1 MSDDVLA
8 LISGKQTEAIEKPK
22 GGGVNTM
29 NVGNIRPVGGTGF
42 VQPQSFEEGIKGIDE
57 NLKVYGSKHGIN
69 TLRGVISRW
78 APPSDNNDTETYI
91 KNVSQKTGI
100 KPDEKIDLSN
110 PVIRHILSGPIIL
123 QEKGLKNLLQNQQQG
138 QQPTQQQG
146 QQPND
151 DVSSLILGSA
161 PTAQPKK
168 TQPVERPQE
177 TGAAFGNPTLT
188 RQGEKARE
196 AGGGNLQSIVGGIT
210 DALKTMSIPDWQKE
224 SILANMLKYGVGQMP
239 IVGDQ
244 GFHEEGKNKLIETGK
259 SAVNAVMNPKET
271 YEAISQQEPGALLGQ
286 MVKGGLYD
294 AALGPSAK
302 PIVNAASVVAK
313 PVISA
318 TGQVIK
324 PVATSI
330 EGAVKPVKEAL
341 GEAFA
346 EIKKNKSVENK
357 ALEQKST
364 LSGAG
369 AAEVGKENLRIAKA
383 KELPIP
389 IELSKDQATR
399 SPADVRF
406 ARETAKDPV
415 LGQPLQEKYASD
427 NAKIQQNLNQFIQ
440 DTGAEFSEAG
450 TPKLG
455 EMLVN
460 TVEPYK
466 NARYGEIEPA
476 YNLAK
481 EAGHMSEPLEINPL
495 QQFVEKNVSASKNA
509 PIINA
514 IENEIIRLSKDGKI
528 TINDLEEVRKMVNVL
543 RQDVGPNS
551 HYGKKAIKIIDK
563 MTENKGGELYQKAR
577 KLNTDYMT
585 EFEDTPVLKNIFS
598 TKRGTTQRA
607 TAIED
612 LVEKSLLK
620 GPKDDVVKLFST
632 LEKSGPEGVTMI
644 NELRGYVAQK
654 IKDEA
659 TKGVALDING
669 LPYVSTKN
677 LDTII
682 KNLDKSGKL
691 DYIFGKKGAEHY
703 RTLNDVTKDLQTIP
717 QNVTNPSGTAA
728 TLLGALTEM
737 GIQGATTGIPIPIA
751 MIGKHLYKS
760 HKTKQN
766 LNKISDFVNYS
777 KENK

>member
-1 MSDDVLA
+1 MATLAELWDSNQSTKDFTQFPQSRGVTDTHKGIDYKTPLNTPIAANISGTIRYKTNDPKGYGNAVEIVDEKGNVLQRYAHLNEFSVPNGSKIEAGQILGKSGNTGRSTGPHLHFEDFQSKYANKQTGETLADLWDKTPATEQPKVTNEPKTIKPSMSKIEAIQNMGQKAIGEVTGFTPETAEFVAKDLAAKFDNTVGSVLPFFTKKISQASTRFLGADKAAEISDKLTSYVDKPVGKAFGITNDPVYQNEALGKIMNFIGENKEKGDQWIANKTGINKNDVAFFSDLA
-8 LISGKQTEAIEKPK
+8 LIKAGE
-22 GGGVNTM
+22 
-29 NVGNIRPVGGTGF
+29 VG
-42 VQPQSFEEGIKGIDE
+42 
-57 NLKVYGSKHGIN
+57 
-69 TLRGVISRW
+69 
-78 APPSDNNDTETYI
+78 A
-91 KNVSQKTGI
+91 
-100 KPDEKIDLSN
+100 
-110 PVIRHILSGPIIL
+110 
-123 QEKGLKNLLQNQQQG
+123 
-138 QQPTQQQG
+138 
-146 QQPND
+146 
-151 DVSSLILGSA
+151 
-161 PTAQPKK
+161 
-168 TQPVERPQE
+168 
-177 TGAAFGNPTLT
+177 
-188 RQGEKARE
+188 KA
-196 AGGGNLQSIVGGIT
+196 
-210 DALKTMSIPDWQKE
+210 
-224 SILANMLKYGVGQMP
+224 
-239 IVGDQ
+239 
-244 GFHEEGKNKLIETGK
+244 TGK
-259 SAVNAVMNPKET
+259 AAKQ
-271 YEAISQQEPGALLGQ
+271 ISQQFEE
-286 MVKGGLYD
+286 
-294 AALGPSAK
+294 AK
-302 PIVNAASVVAK
+302 K
-313 PVISA
+313 EF
-318 TGQVIK
+318 
-324 PVATSI
+324 PVAEMNNPVT
-330 EGAVKPVKEAL
+330 KPTVTLEP
-341 GEAFA
+341 
-346 EIKKNKSVENK
+346 
-357 ALEQKST
+357 LEQKST

-369 AAEVGKENLRIAKA
+369 AAEVGQENLRIARA

-466 NARYGEIEPA
+466 NTRKAEIEPA
-476 YNLAK
+476 YTQAK

-495 QQFVEKNVSASKNA
+495 QKFVEKNASASKNA

-514 IENEIIRLSKDGKI
+514 IENEISRLSKDGKI

-543 RQDVGPNS
+543 RQDAGPNS
-551 HYGKKAIKIIDK
+551 YYGKNAIRIIDK

-577 KLNTDYMT
+577 KLNADYMT

-607 TAIED
+607 IAIED

-632 LEKSGPEGVTMI
+632 LEKSGPEGATMI

-659 TKGVALDING
+659 TKGVSLDING

-691 DYIFGKKGAEHY
+691 EYIFGKKGAEHY

-737 GIQGATTGIPIPIA
+737 GVQGATTGIPIPIA
-751 MIGKHLYKS
+751 MIGKQIYKNQ
-760 HKTKQN
+760 KTKSQ
-766 LNKISDFVNYS
+766 LKKISDFVNYS

>member
-1 MSDDVLA
+1 MATLA
-8 LISGKQTEAIEKPK
+8 ELWDSNQSTKDFTQ
-22 GGGVNTM
+22 
-29 NVGNIRPVGGTGF
+29 F
-42 VQPQSFEEGIKGIDE
+42 PQSRGVTDTHKGIDYKTPLNTPIAANISGTIRYKTNDPKGYGNAVE
-57 NLKVYGSKHGIN
+57 IVDEKGNVLQRYAHLNEFSVPNGSKIE
-69 TLRGVISRW
+69 
-78 APPSDNNDTETYI
+78 A
-91 KNVSQKTGI
+91 
-100 KPDEKIDLSN
+100 
-110 PVIRHILSGPIIL
+110 
-123 QEKGLKNLLQNQQQG
+123 G
-138 QQPTQQQG
+138 Q
-146 QQPND
+146 
-151 DVSSLILGSA
+151 ILGKSGNTGRSTGPHLHFEDFQSKYA
-161 PTAQPKK
+161 NKQTGETLADLWDKTPATQTEQPK
-168 TQPVERPQE
+168 QIQSVEKPQD

-294 AALGPSAK
+294 LPLGPSSK
-302 PIVNAASVVAK
+302 PITNAVSAVAK

-341 GEAFA
+341 GEAFL
-346 EIKKNKSVENK
+346 EIKKNKSLENRP
-357 ALEQKST
+357 LEQKST

-369 AAEVGKENLRIAKA
+369 AAEVGQENLRIARA

-466 NARYGEIEPA
+466 NARKAEIEPA
-476 YNLAK
+476 YTQAK

-495 QQFVEKNVSASKNA
+495 QKFVEKNASASKNA
-509 PIINA
+509 PII
-514 IENEIIRLSKDGKI
+514 LSLI
-528 TINDLEEVRKMVNVL
+528 HI
-543 RQDVGPNS
+543 
-551 HYGKKAIKIIDK
+551 
-563 MTENKGGELYQKAR
+563 
-577 KLNTDYMT
+577 
-585 EFEDTPVLKNIFS
+585 
-598 TKRGTTQRA
+598 
-607 TAIED
+607 
-612 LVEKSLLK
+612 
-620 GPKDDVVKLFST
+620 
-632 LEKSGPEGVTMI
+632 
-644 NELRGYVAQK
+644 
-654 IKDEA
+654 
-659 TKGVALDING
+659 
-669 LPYVSTKN
+669 
-677 LDTII
+677 
-682 KNLDKSGKL
+682 
-691 DYIFGKKGAEHY
+691 
-703 RTLNDVTKDLQTIP
+703 
-717 QNVTNPSGTAA
+717 
-728 TLLGALTEM
+728 
-737 GIQGATTGIPIPIA
+737 
-751 MIGKHLYKS
+751 
-760 HKTKQN
+760 
-766 LNKISDFVNYS
+766 
-777 KENK
+777 